1 MSRLDATLAHLAP
14 GVTACRDLEGSYN
27 PRRGLAIYCLPV
39 PDYSPSSPGVV
50 LGEALAARSGLGCT
64 LLEGIPAKI
73 PEGAAVIGL
82 YNALKAVRPDLLE
95 EIPELLEPGQYALK
109 LNRSALVTSLTPEG
123 LAAGMQT
130 LSMLVLR
137 HNDDLLPA
145 AVITDTPNC
154 RVRCLAV
161 EVDAAEISITLLM
174 QIVSFAATFK
184 ANAIQLILGDDFD
197 PNREIPGVETFI
209 QTCQSFGMKV
219 GVRLSLLADVLTGKK
234 TLIETWSRARTV
246 ARAFS
251 AERLILDD
259 HMPVEVVDGMCH
271 RLVDSIIKGE
281 VGLKYVSLDATVLA
295 RSGIPPA
302 ELKPAGISG
311 WYRMWVS
318 DAPPSPEW
326 DGIPMAIDV
335 QAPLPGFTARSIG
348 DFHKRLD
355 AAGKKLL
362 ARGHGEMVV
371 SFRGIGVS
379 HMWQNMLYPAATGMI
394 AAWGEPGDA
403 VEAAERYSGL
413 LYGDSAKAVMNMW
426 DAVTA
431 AFPSGLKE
439 EEERLVRR
447 VAFGHWPE
455 DESEWKLLS
464 RLDWPKVTRSIRTGA
479 DVLKAAAADLSR
491 NALTL
496 SGARLALYALS
507 WLHCFVALTPELE
520 RRRSSKYDDDG
531 RTEPIATELY
541 NNFLAWHSHLQEMH
555 TESGLEF
562 SELERV
568 ESMGLRLKGLCEG
581 IFE

>member
-1 MSRLDATLAHLAP
+1 MPRLDATLAHLAP
-14 GVTACRDLEGSYN
+14 GVTTCRDLDGSYN
-27 PRRGLAIYCLPV
+27 PRHGLAIYCLPI

-73 PEGAAVIGL
+73 PEGAAVVGL

-109 LNRSALVTSLTPEG
+109 LNHSALITSLTPEG

-137 HNDDLLPA
+137 HNEDILPA
-145 AVITDTPNC
+145 SVITDTPNC
-154 RVRCLAV
+154 RGRCLAV
-161 EVDAAEISITLLM
+161 EIDAAEISITLLM

-184 ANAIQLILGDDFD
+184 ANAIHLILGDDFD
-197 PNREIPGVETFI
+197 PNREVPGVETFI

-219 GVRLSLLADVLTGKK
+219 GVRLSLLADILTGRK
-234 TLIETWSRARTV
+234 TLIEAWSRARTV
-246 ARAFS
+246 ARAFN
-251 AERLILDD
+251 AERLVLDD
-259 HMPVEVVDGMCH
+259 RMPGEILDGMCH
-271 RLVDSIIKGE
+271 RVVDSIIKGE
-281 VGLKYVSLDATVLA
+281 VGLKYVGLDATVLG
-295 RSGIPPA
+295 RSGIPSA

-311 WYRMWVS
+311 WYRMWES
-318 DAPPSPEW
+318 DAPPSQEW
-326 DGIPMAIDV
+326 DGFPLVIDV
-335 QAPLPGFTARSIG
+335 QAPLPGLTARTVG

-362 ARGHGEMVV
+362 ARRHGEMVI

-379 HMWQNMLYPAATGMI
+379 HMWQNMLYPAATGLI
-394 AAWGEPGDA
+394 AAWGEPCEA
-403 VEAAERYSGL
+403 VSAAERYSNL
-413 LYGDSAKAVMNMW
+413 LYGDSGKAVMRMW

-431 AFPSGLKE
+431 AFPAALME
-439 EEERLVRR
+439 DEERLVRQ
-447 VAFGHWPE
+447 VAFGRWPE
-455 DESEWKLLS
+455 DEKEWALLTG
-464 RLDWPKVTRSIRTGA
+464 LDWPAITKKIRAGA
-479 DVLKAAAADLSR
+479 DVLKTAASDLNR

-520 RRRSSKYDDDG
+520 RRRGSKYDEDG

-562 SELERV
+562 GELERV
-568 ESMGLRLKGLCEG
+568 EAMGLRLKGLCEG